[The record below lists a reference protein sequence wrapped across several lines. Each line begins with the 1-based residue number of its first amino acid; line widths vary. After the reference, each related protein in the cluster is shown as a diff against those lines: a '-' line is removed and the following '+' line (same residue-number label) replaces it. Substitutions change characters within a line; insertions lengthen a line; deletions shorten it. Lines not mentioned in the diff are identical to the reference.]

1 MGFGGRKG
9 ECVVM
14 ECREIERIVWM
25 EGPEAVPD
33 SHLAECRA
41 CREEARRA
49 ADLRAALSGMRT
61 RFAFPPPDL
70 EAALIAMA
78 TRSRIDRAREVV
90 THPRFL
96 RGAAVGAA
104 AAAATAAIGLIAAR
118 RRAAAAD
125 LVA

>member
-1 MGFGGRKG
+1 MNL
-9 ECVVM
+9 
-14 ECREIERIVWM
+14 ECREVERIVWTD
-25 EGPEAVPD
+25 GPELAPA

-41 CREEARRA
+41 CRDEARRA
-49 ADLRAALSGMRT
+49 ADLRAALSGMRN
-61 RFAFPPPDL
+61 RFAFPPPTL
-70 EAALIAMA
+70 EPALIAAA
-78 TRSRIDRAREVV
+78 TKTRYSRAREVV

-118 RRAAAAD
+118 RRAAATD